1 MYTCTSIC
9 VYLWTTWC
17 VLVTWE
23 CFCSPGRLP
32 YVIPLFC
39 LTCVRD
45 GLTRLLHGAV
55 VYTRS
60 MFSIELCV
68 KELSYDTYPG
78 VLTSLCMPGAN
89 LSLMYMPMLFDVMC
103 KSLFVTHITHTKG
116 SSRKCQF
123 LVYVSVFMS
132 LYTVCVCVCVH
143 CCMVL
148 VWSHILIQVQG
159 APPPWPN
166 LSYDFR
172 ISCVWAHF
180 HSFLC

>member
-32 YVIPLFC
+32 YVSPLFC
-39 LTCVRD
+39 LTCVRE

-60 MFSIELCV
+60 MFSIELGV

-132 LYTVCVCVCVH
+132 LYTVCVCVSALLYGFSLITYTDTSSGCTTS
-143 CCMVL
+143 L
-148 VWSHILIQVQG
+148 AKFKLWFQNILC
-159 APPPWPN
+159 
-166 LSYDFR
+166 LS
-172 ISCVWAHF
+172 
-180 HSFLC
+180 SFS

>member
-1 MYTCTSIC
+1 MCTCHLGMY
-9 VYLWTTWC
+9 Y
-17 VLVTWE
+17 
-23 CFCSPGRLP
+23 SPGRLP
-32 YVIPLFC
+32 YIIPLFC

-45 GLTRLLHGAV
+45 GLTRFPLCVHGAA

-60 MFSIELCV
+60 MFSIELHV

-78 VLTSLCMPGAN
+78 VLTSLCMPAAN

-132 LYTVCVCVCVH
+132 LYTVCVCVCV
-143 CCMVL
+143 CVCALLYGFSL
-148 VWSHILIQVQG
+148 VTSTDTSSGCTTSL
-159 APPPWPN
+159 A
-166 LSYDFR
+166 
-172 ISCVWAHF
+172 
-180 HSFLC
+180 